1 MAPIPGGSGLNTA
14 THLSSLV
21 RDFSPFP
28 ESEEFLDVMLQTSI
42 NEGDEYGRVLMSHAK
57 EHNFDLLNCKR
68 KKAGKK
74 QDGKKEGEEKSKVV
88 MVEQPASTAH
98 CIVIVADGERS
109 FISHLGV
116 METFKASDTM
126 LHELVNCRSANPTFK
141 NHHHHIHIAGYFN
154 MPGFSNGNLKR
165 RLQKI
170 REKRRCN
177 SHGLNT
183 YTTTTSLVPQY
194 DATEKWDSGI
204 LDDLLPLVDFL
215 ILNALEAGKIS
226 KIPIDELDGGNDLN
240 RAVVFTQ
247 LADFF
252 WTKSPQTYVIVTLGK
267 AGALAMYEGE
277 IIASI
282 HSPKVYN
289 SPLDPTGAG
298 DAFAAGF
305 LYGITS
311 WRQQRNHDT
320 CAEIGS
326 YLEGSWTEAIIE
338 GLKYGSAAG
347 TACVMTPGASVPA
360 SKEKIE
366 KLMNGDVSDDDD
378 DDEEGEE
385 DGTNGDARS
394 EESYDSEY
402 ESSYYDDSDYDSDYY
417 SRSDEYS
424 ENGGD
429 DPVMD
434 GNNVEEKKDVE

>member
-28 ESEEFLDVMLQTSI
+28 ESAEFLDVMLQTAI
-42 NEGDEYGRVLMSHAK
+42 NEEDEYGHVLMNHAK
-57 EHNFDLLNCKR
+57 EHNFDILNCRPQKR
-68 KKAGKK
+68 GKK
-74 QDGKKEGEEKSKVV
+74 QEEKKEGEGEGEENSK
-88 MVEQPASTAH
+88 PLASTAH
-98 CIVIVADGERS
+98 CIVLVANGERS

-116 METFKASDTM
+116 MESFKASDTM

-170 REKRRCN
+170 RERRRCN

-204 LDDLLPLVDFL
+204 LEDVLPLVDFL

-282 HSPKVYN
+282 HSPKVYKN
-289 SPLDPTGAG
+289 PLDPTGAG

-311 WRQQRNHDT
+311 WRQQRDHEN

-338 GLKYGSAAG
+338 GMKYGSAAG
-347 TACVMTPGASVPA
+347 TACVMTPGASAPA
-360 SKEKIE
+360 SKERIE
-366 KLMNGDVSDDDD
+366 KLMNGDVSDDED
-378 DDEEGEE
+378 DDEEA
-385 DGTNGDARS
+385 DGDEANVDARS
-394 EESYDSEY
+394 EESYDSDY
-402 ESSYYDDSDYDSDYY
+402 DSSYYDDSYYDSDDY

-424 ENGGD
+424 DNDGGD
-429 DPVMD
+429 SAVK
-434 GNNVEEKKDVE
+434 GNNNVEEKKDTE